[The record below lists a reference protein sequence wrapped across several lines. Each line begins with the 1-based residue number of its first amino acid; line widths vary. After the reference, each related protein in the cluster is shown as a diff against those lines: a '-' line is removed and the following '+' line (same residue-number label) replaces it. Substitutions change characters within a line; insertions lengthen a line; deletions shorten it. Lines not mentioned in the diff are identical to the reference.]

1 MIYKQCVLTISNN
14 TATLDEDIYLY
25 RLDKNVELYFTIVNN
40 KYKFDKSDL
49 NNIINATNASYFQ
62 MRLYKN
68 TEVKY
73 TFAIQPT
80 DDGQAILTITDDLID
95 EPIEVGDYDFQISL
109 LDADKSSMISMPI
122 ARQQLHVCEPLVT
135 DSSGTGTAILGLST
149 LDSTGEI
156 VDAFDEQGNYIR
168 QIHVNGEL
176 ISAELFNKWE
186 TALDTNSSSIKTLD
200 SQYKDIANLINE
212 NYLILKS
219 PNGTQYKVKVADNGT
234 LEVIGVSEEGL
245 EGLIENRILV
255 WHDEF
260 NGNSLDTNNWNYEL
274 GVVRHNE
281 PQYYRRE
288 NVTVENSNLILK
300 AKRENFKDRK
310 WTSGSIHTNNK
321 AEFRNGRFEAKMKLS
336 SNISSFPA
344 FWLYGAIEN
353 EVYTDEDGTLVGI
366 PGCHFPRC
374 GEIDIVE
381 HINNYIQVGG
391 YYNNSWDIT
400 DDNEMDYTA
409 TAKMKKQDSTIDF
422 SQYHIYALEKTQTK
436 LKFYF
441 DDTLLLE
448 VPITEENKIF
458 RDPYFIILD
467 HALMNVDS
475 IESSLNEI
483 DIMVDWVRV
492 YAPTEDTFKILA
504 NSIKINEENIL
515 LNVGDMKLLTTTFLP
530 ENTQNQTLI
539 WKSSNDSIA
548 TVEGGCIRAK
558 AVGNCKATVTT
569 SNGKKD
575 EIDIIVKAL
584 SDICTITNNLT
595 GCNNSNTATKIEK
608 NGTYTATLT
617 PEEYYILDSVTIT
630 MGGTDITNSA
640 YNEGNIN
647 ITNVTGNI
655 IITAIATN
663 NSPYKDYDIYLDA
676 TNHGS
681 DDNIWKDLSGNGNNV
696 ILESFTHDNTTNGWI
711 NNKLIF
717 DGVSTYGICSKF
729 KPFETISDFEC
740 EIVFNFIT
748 LPTNPYY
755 VLGLINNS
763 DNTGYKISGY
773 SGGLIVETA
782 LGSTTRIKE
791 DTSLSLNLTYSIKLA
806 VQNGRATLIYNGT
819 TITKDITVEKTTNQP
834 LYLGANKEGNTIK
847 YFANIAI
854 SKFTF
859 RKL

>member
-1 MIYKQCVLTISNN
+1 MRDYDIESDLKQEKFQSIKLVQGDRGNKIKINVYEDGQPVNLAGCSVTAKYKRADGEVVDGTVENKTDNYFYAVMDNN
-14 TATLDEDIYLY
+14 ITKVAGTLKMLFNIENGDVKVSTFLLLADIREGIGENTGSSGGDTEVTVDLKDYQKKTDNGLET
-25 RLDKNVELYFTIVNN
+25 KN
-40 KYKFDKSDL
+40 KY
-49 NNIINATNASYFQ
+49 IVGAIN
-62 MRLYKN
+62 
-68 TEVKY
+68 EV
-73 TFAIQPT
+73 
-80 DDGQAILTITDDLID
+80 
-95 EPIEVGDYDFQISL
+95 
-109 LDADKSSMISMPI
+109 
-122 ARQQLHVCEPLVT
+122 
-135 DSSGTGTAILGLST
+135 
-149 LDSTGEI
+149 
-156 VDAFDEQGNYIR
+156 
-168 QIHVNGEL
+168 
-176 ISAELFNKWE
+176 
-186 TALDTNSSSIKTLD
+186 NS
-200 SQYKDIANLINE
+200 QCKDIANLINE